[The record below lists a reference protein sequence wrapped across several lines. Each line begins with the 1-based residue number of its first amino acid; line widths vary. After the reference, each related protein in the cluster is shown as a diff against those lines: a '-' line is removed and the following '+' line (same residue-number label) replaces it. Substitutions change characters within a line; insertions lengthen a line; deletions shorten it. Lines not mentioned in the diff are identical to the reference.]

1 MNLLYYFHNL
11 ADTVKLYINKVI
23 YLGTSLMLFFIGQ
36 VFADGN
42 TNTQQSSLLSFLP
55 MVALI
60 ILMYFLLIRP
70 QQKKQKQHQ
79 ELIASIKEGDKV
91 MTNSGLIATVDKVE
105 NEQEVILEIANG
117 VKCRF
122 VKGTIMNVINN
133 NQPSQTS
140 NNTMPSFGENKK
152 G

>member
-1 MNLLYYFHNL
+1 M

-55 MVALI
+55 MVGFI

-79 ELIASIKEGDKV
+79 ALIASIKKGDKV
-91 MTNSGLIATVDKVE
+91 MTNSGLIATVDSVE

-122 VKGTIMNVINN
+122 VKGTIMNIINN
-133 NQPSQTS
+133 NTTNQTTS
-140 NNTMPSFGENKK
+140 NTTPQSLENKK

>member
-60 ILMYFLLIRP
+60 IIFYFLLIRP

-79 ELIASIKEGDKV
+79 ALIASIKKGDRV
-91 MTNSGLIATVDKVE
+91 MTNSGLIATVDRVE
-105 NEQEVILEIANG
+105 NEQEVILEIADG

-133 NQPSQTS
+133 NQPNQTS
-140 NNTMPSFGENKK
+140 NNTTPSFGENKK

>member
-1 MNLLYYFHNL
+1 MDNDKRFVTGL
-11 ADTVKLYINKVI
+11 DV
-23 YLGTSLMLFFIGQ
+23 GTENVRAI
-36 VFADGN
+36 
-42 TNTQQSSLLSFLP
+42 
-55 MVALI
+55 
-60 ILMYFLLIRP
+60 
-70 QQKKQKQHQ
+70 
-79 ELIASIKEGDKV
+79 
-91 MTNSGLIATVDKVE
+91 IATVDKVE
-105 NEQEVILEIANG
+105 NEQEVILEIADG